1 MMIGRPLSFLRCSIF
16 RESMFNFRGFHDN
29 SEGTWGALNSSPLP
43 SYLQGSL
50 YITETMHTIVGEIRQ
65 VYKQN
70 ELNIKM
76 FI

>member
-1 MMIGRPLSFLRCSIF
+1 MRRFEFQAVTKLLS
-16 RESMFNFRGFHDN
+16 
-29 SEGTWGALNSSPLP
+29 

-50 YITETMHTIVGEIRQ
+50 YITQTMHTIVGEIRQ